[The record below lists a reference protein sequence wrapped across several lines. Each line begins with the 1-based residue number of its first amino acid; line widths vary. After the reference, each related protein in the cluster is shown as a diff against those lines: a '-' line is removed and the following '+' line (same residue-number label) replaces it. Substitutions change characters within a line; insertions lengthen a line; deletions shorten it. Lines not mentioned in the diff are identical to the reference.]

1 MPLIT
6 ANQNVKFNGVLEN
19 AVVLK
24 NAGGFKTL
32 ILSDDLSAADL
43 ATLTA
48 FVNSLGGDAPLAA
61 PVAGTATARFPA
73 ATVGATATGLSA
85 VATATAGVATVNL
98 GGTAVAGNASGLSS
112 AVGAAGSQRVNIE
125 PGKVGADAT
134 GLFGGTAATAGRQ
147 SVSWTGLVGASATGL
162 ANDATVYTATVT
174 VDGVALPV
182 AITGSAAQ
190 TFTTLLA
197 ELNTDLG
204 VAATAA
210 IISPTELRITSATTG
225 ATSTVSIAAG
235 TLFPALTGYG
245 AIQTAVAGTALVP
258 ATTYTATI
266 TVDGVARPIS
276 ILGSAAQTYTTL
288 LAELN
293 TDLGVPAVATLADG
307 DIKVESV
314 TFGPASRVRIV
325 DGTLFAAL
333 TGFQSILPPQ
343 DGDSTG
349 RTYSALVEVDGVLK
363 SVQFAGTA
371 GALFSDVVTQVNAD
385 LGGAA
390 TAAITGGNL
399 VITSASTGLASKV
412 RVYDAG
418 LFAALTGY
426 VGVSAVDGVA
436 PTTYTATVTA
446 DGVDYL
452 VTVDGS
458 TAQTFTTLLSAI
470 NNDISAG
477 PSAAVASLVGGNI
490 VITSTTTGAASSVV
504 ITDGTLFKAIAGF
517 AGFAAPV
524 AGAADMVDAM
534 KLRKVGATSLFDLF
548 DVKVVGL
555 KPAVP
560 PVPAVLPK
568 TPQFTYFN
576 GTVWK
581 YLADDTDVNP

>member
-24 NAGGFKTL
+24 NSGGFKTL

-73 ATVGATATGLSA
+73 ATVGGTATGLSA
-85 VATATAGVATVNL
+85 VAAATAGIATVNL
-98 GGTAVAGNASGLSS
+98 GGTAIAGNASGLSS
-112 AVGAAGSQRVNIE
+112 AVGTAGSQRVNLE
-125 PGKVGADAT
+125 PGKVGAN
-134 GLFGGTAATAGRQ
+134 
-147 SVSWTGLVGASATGL
+147 ATGL
-162 ANDATVYTATVT
+162 ANNATTYTATIT
-174 VDGVALPV
+174 VDGVARPISIV
-182 AITGSAAQ
+182 GSAAQ

-204 VAATAA
+204 
-210 IISPTELRITSATTG
+210 PT
-225 ATSTVSIAAG
+225 
-235 TLFPALTGYG
+235 
-245 AIQTAVAGTALVP
+245 
-258 ATTYTATI
+258 
-266 TVDGVARPIS
+266 
-276 ILGSAAQTYTTL
+276 
-288 LAELN
+288 
-293 TDLGVPAVATLADG
+293 AVATLSGG
-307 DIKVESV
+307 DLKVESV
-314 TFGPASRVRIV
+314 TFGTASRVRIV

-333 TGFQSILPPQ
+333 TGFVAVLPPQ

-349 RTYSALVEVDGVLK
+349 RTYSAVVEVDGALK

-390 TAAITGGNL
+390 TAAISGGNL
-399 VITSASTGLASKV
+399 VITSATTGRASKV
-412 RVYDAG
+412 RVFDAG
-418 LFAALTGY
+418 LFAALTGF
-426 VGVSAVDGVA
+426 VGTSFVDGVA
-436 PTTYTATVTA
+436 PTVYTATI
-446 DGVDYL
+446 
-452 VTVDGS
+452 TVDGVARAIAVQGS
-458 TAQTFTTLLSAI
+458 AAQTFTTLLAEINTDLAASATAALSGGSI
-470 NNDISAG
+470 VVTSA
-477 PSAAVASLVGGNI
+477 
-490 VITSTTTGAASSVV
+490 TTGAASSVV
-504 ITDGTLFKAIAGF
+504 IADGTLFKAVAGF
-517 AGFAAPV
+517 AGLAAPV

-548 DVKVVGL
+548 DVKVVGA

-568 TPQFTYFN
+568 TPQFTYFD